1 MTDQL
6 DKGPGRPLGFDP
18 DAVIHELVLLFW
30 EKGYDATTQADM
42 VERTGLSSSS
52 LYNTFGDKPAI
63 FDCVL
68 ARYNEMTAGVFEPM
82 LTGSDGLAELQ
93 AFIDWREAHVLEP
106 AYGLAGCLMVTTMSE
121 HNRREPGVRQ
131 RIYDYRAIQ
140 RDAMSVAI
148 DRAVANGDL
157 TPGDTAVRSAL
168 LLAVHIGVAAAARST
183 DSTDDV
189 LTMVTGMRQLIDSW
203 ATNPT

>member
-1 MTDQL
+1 MTDEL
-6 DKGPGRPLGFDP
+6 DRAPGRPLGFDP

-68 ARYNEMTAGVFEPM
+68 ARYNQMTASVFEPM
-82 LTGSDGLAELQ
+82 LTGSDGLAELE

-106 AYGLAGCLMVTTMSE
+106 AYGLAGCLIVTTMSE
-121 HNRREPGVRQ
+121 HNRQQPGVR
-131 RIYDYRAIQ
+131 
-140 RDAMSVAI
+140 
-148 DRAVANGDL
+148 
-157 TPGDTAVRSAL
+157 P
-168 LLAVHIGVAAAARST
+168 
-183 DSTDDV
+183 
-189 LTMVTGMRQLIDSW
+189 
-203 ATNPT
+203 